1 MEPRALKAA
10 MERCEWIFDFF
21 AIGYDYLASRPCH
34 AESLLERLAH
44 NSSPELRQRITD
56 SDGDLPVLIFSYLG
70 VPFRRWAGMSDSHL
84 ESDDFCFKL
93 LSVLWQIDRAAA
105 DLNYFKT
112 GASRTAWP
120 RVRIHLQESGLQL
133 NRDHRLVTVRP
144 PHLENKKWWRA
155 AKKAKWSLL
164 QRGQNLDPLFQ
175 NLARVAEVPGATFV
189 LTTQLPAI
197 YDRLEPEKETLK
209 IGVAP
214 LIGDMRVGSTSA
226 ELLPGPLRVL
236 PLSPKTASLS
246 SSSAAQN
253 LFAVEIDG
261 AGTTAMQELAAQAAA
276 ATQAACHQDV
286 DVLVFPELVVPD
298 EVVRAISWVLQTN
311 SRRGTH
317 TPRLTVA
324 GSFGRPNRN
333 GRRYNEAIVLDGNGG
348 ELHRQ
353 RKMHAYEMHPY
364 EQDKYGLTALFG
376 GVPRQEDFDISPRQ
390 LAFFDSRAAGY
401 RTAVL
406 ICEDAAQ
413 PNPGR
418 QAAAAWRA
426 TMVLVPVMAG
436 ALEENCWCWKTAEYF
451 AGDAGAL
458 TVVANSG
465 GLPRAQYRKDSKSTN
480 PPLAIFAAPISDP
493 QYKNVRNGADGAGT
507 GLILFSIP

>member
-1 MEPRALKAA
+1 MEPRELKAA
-10 MERCEWIFDFF
+10 MERCDWIFDFF
-21 AIGYDYLASRPCH
+21 AIGYDYLASRPSQP
-34 AESLLERLAH
+34 ESLLDRLAH
-44 NSSPELRQRITD
+44 NSTPELRQRITE
-56 SDGDLPVLIFSYLG
+56 SDGDLPALIFSFLG

-84 ESDDFCFKL
+84 ESDDFCFRL
-93 LSVLWQIDRAAA
+93 LCVLWQIDRAAA

-120 RVRIHLQESGLQL
+120 RVRIHLQQSGLQL
-133 NRDHRLVTVRP
+133 NKDYRLVTVRP

-155 AKKAKWSLL
+155 AKKTKWNMLE
-164 QRGQNLDPLFQ
+164 RGQNLDRLFQ

-189 LTTQLPAI
+189 LATQLPAI
-197 YDRLEPEKETLK
+197 YDRLEPEKDTLK

-214 LIGDMRVGSTSA
+214 LINDMRIGSASA

-236 PLSPKTASLS
+236 PKTEPSKFG
-246 SSSAAQN
+246 SAAQN
-253 LFAVEIDG
+253 LFAVEVDG
-261 AGTTAMQELAAQAAA
+261 TGTAAMEELAARAAS
-276 ATQAACHQDV
+276 ATQAACDQDV

-298 EVVRAISWVLQTN
+298 EVVRAISWVLQSN
-311 SRRGTH
+311 ARRGAH

-324 GSFGRPNRN
+324 GTFGRLHRN
-333 GRRYNEAIVLDGNGG
+333 GRRYNQAIVLDGSGA

-353 RKMHAYEMHPY
+353 RKMHAYEMYPH
-364 EQDKYGLTALFG
+364 EQKKYGLEALFG

-406 ICEDAAQ
+406 ICEDANQ

-418 QAAAAWRA
+418 QAAAAWHA

-436 ALEENCWCWKTAEYF
+436 ALEENSWCWNTAEYF
-451 AGDAGAL
+451 AADAGAL

-465 GLPRAQYRKDSKSTN
+465 GLPRAQYRKDSKSAE
-480 PPLAIFAAPISDP
+480 PPLAVFGAPIADP
-493 QYKNVRNGADGAGT
+493 QYKNVRNGRDGAGT